1 MKDYNRLHGRRRYH
15 EMSYDCGTSLAKY
28 LLCLFNFIFFV
39 AGTVVLGIGIWIA
52 SDKHSFIAFTKVID
66 NEELRTQF
74 QQITQPTVI
83 EQAAYILIAAGA
95 FMFLV
100 SFLGYCGALRESRC
114 LLTCYGVFLLII
126 LLMEIT
132 AGGLAAAYRHE
143 AEKETR
149 VFLKSSI
156 SKYYAAKEKDA
167 VTLMWDYFMANLQ
180 CCGVDSYE
188 DFSDSK
194 KWNEGKGNK
203 TIPEA
208 CCVLE
213 DVSKFQPK
221 FKNCPSRPSDSNSYW
236 KKGCYDAFVEL
247 IMENIN
253 IAIGIGIGLG
263 LIQLLGIILAF
274 CLCRSINGYIK

>member
-1 MKDYNRLHGRRRYH
+1 MVSYTYH
-15 EMSYDCGTSLAKY
+15 NKNY
-28 LLCLFNFIFFV
+28 LFILF
-39 AGTVVLGIGIWIA
+39 
-52 SDKHSFIAFTKVID
+52 
-66 NEELRTQF
+66 Q
-74 QQITQPTVI
+74 
-83 EQAAYILIAAGA
+83 
-95 FMFLV
+95 
-100 SFLGYCGALRESRC
+100 
-114 LLTCYGVFLLII
+114 
-126 LLMEIT
+126 
-132 AGGLAAAYRHE
+132 

-236 KKGCYDAFVEL
+236 KKVRVQFHISEKFIPQGATVDKILYKEILGRLSNSIRRKRPELWHRKNWLLLHDNAPAHRSILVQEELARQQMKMIFVPFADVFQGCYDAFVEL

>member
-1 MKDYNRLHGRRRYH
+1 MKDYNRLHGKRRH
-15 EMSYDCGTSLAKY
+15 QEMPYDCGTSLAKY
-28 LLCLFNFIFFV
+28 LLCLFNFVFFGF
-39 AGTVVLGIGIWIA
+39 GTVVLGIGIWIA
-52 SDKHSFIAFTKVID
+52 SDKHSFIQFTKLID
-66 NEELRTQF
+66 NEELRIQF

-132 AGGLAAAYRHE
+132 AGGLAAAYRSE

-149 VFLKSSI
+149 VFLKSTI

-167 VTLMWDYFMANLQ
+167 VTLMWDYIMANMK

-188 DFSDSK
+188 DFSESK
-194 KWNEGKGNK
+194 KWIEGGKK
-203 TIPEA
+203 VPDA

-213 DVSKFQPK
+213 GDVAK
-221 FKNCPSRPSDSNSYW
+221 FKPMSEMCPDVPTDINSYW
-236 KKGCYDAFVEL
+236 KKGCYDTFVQL

-253 IAIGIGIGLG
+253 IAIGIGIGIG
-263 LIQLLGIILAF
+263 LVQLLGIILAF